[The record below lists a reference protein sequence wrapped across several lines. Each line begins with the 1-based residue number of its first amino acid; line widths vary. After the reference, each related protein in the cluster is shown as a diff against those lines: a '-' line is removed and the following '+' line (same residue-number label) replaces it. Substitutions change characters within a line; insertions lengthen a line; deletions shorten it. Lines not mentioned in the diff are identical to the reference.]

1 MLTPDVV
8 KPKIFQVSGRG
19 AYRADDV
26 DAFFAEVSASY
37 EQMFREN
44 GELIKKIS
52 ILANKVEQYKEEEDS
67 LRKALISAQT
77 LADKIVKDARDS
89 VEGTVEKAQ
98 ADADE
103 MRAKAEGEAKEIV
116 DKAKAEAETV
126 ILQSKK
132 DADEIL
138 GAVNRKVMKESL
150 EFEMLQK
157 KASDFRASLLG
168 LYKEHLRSI
177 NAIPEYAEKETPA
190 QEQETPEQDK
200 EAAVAS
206 DAPVNDDAEEAPAPS
221 TAEPAESE
229 ETQATAESEEPAE
242 PEEPAKA
249 EAPEQAA
256 PDSAD
261 SETAAAV
268 TEEVLEDVSSDT
280 HEAQSLFDADEDGFS
295 LDLSALDDE
304 EPAPAASDSAPAAPV
319 LGYAKIEDAEESS
332 ADDNDADDDEDDD
345 LGLFKSFFRK
355 K

>member
-8 KPKIFQVSGRG
+8 KSKIFQVSGRG

-52 ILANKVEQYKEEEDS
+52 ILANKVEQYKDEEDS

-77 LADKIVKDARDS
+77 LADKIVKDARES
-89 VEGTVEKAQ
+89 IEGTIEKAQ
-98 ADADE
+98 ADGDE
-103 MRAKAEGEAKEIV
+103 IRAKAEAEAHEIV
-116 DKAKAEAETV
+116 EKAKAEAEAV

-157 KASDFRASLLG
+157 KASEFRAHLLG

-177 NAIPEYAEKETPA
+177 NTIPEYVEKEVPA
-190 QEQETPEQDK
+190 QEQEMP
-200 EAAVAS
+200 
-206 DAPVNDDAEEAPAPS
+206 AEEAAAAADADDSAPDAKAAPLA
-221 TAEPAESE
+221 AEPAEPETTQETAESE
-229 ETQATAESEEPAE
+229 ETQASDQSEEAE
-242 PEEPAKA
+242 VSQPSV
-249 EAPEQAA
+249 
-256 PDSAD
+256 PDDTD

-268 TEEVLEDVSSDT
+268 AEEVLEDASSVLEEQT
-280 HEAQSLFDADEDGFS
+280 PFDADEDGFS
-295 LDLSALDDE
+295 LDLSALDDD
-304 EPAPAASDSAPAAPV
+304 EPAEVLSDSAPTAPV
-319 LGYAKIEDAEESS
+319 LAYATIEES
-332 ADDNDADDDEDDD
+332 NEMETDDDEDEGP
-345 LGLFKSFFRK
+345 GLFKSFFRK